1 LPSSS
6 YAPLRRALSLKHPL
20 PLRLAQC
27 RRQSST
33 PNPSSFQTPVPIA
46 ISFRVSFIEGSELP
60 HLFTGDQDRPYTEF
74 YAALKANG
82 DYTLATDPSQ
92 ADLVLELRLWSQQV
106 PLNNG
111 PPNTLPMFRLVI
123 YDSKSHY
130 ALWTITQSIEPAVL
144 QKNQDR
150 NLDQALS
157 GVLSKFLYIAGK
169 TTAPAHWKYFFEVC
183 RLIRGCC
190 YRGLR
195 VCIEPS
201 VSSGVQAG
209 PLPFL

>member
-1 LPSSS
+1 MRSTCA
-6 YAPLRRALSLKHPL
+6 Y
-20 PLRLAQC
+20 LRLAVLVLCAASTGAFAQT
-27 RRQSST
+27 ST
-33 PNPSSFQTPVPIA
+33 PAPAGPVPPA
-46 ISFRVSFIEGSELP
+46 IIHAKSIFVSNAGANCDLFPGVFIEGSELP

-111 PPNTLPMFRLVI
+111 PLNTLPMFRLVI

-169 TTAPAHWKYFFEVC
+169 TTAPAH
-183 RLIRGCC
+183 
-190 YRGLR
+190 
-195 VCIEPS
+195 
-201 VSSGVQAG
+201 
-209 PLPFL
+209 